1 MIINIQQYFFFLTF
15 KIYNELK
22 SNLKIIYLETL
33 SIPRILQIYNK
44 LIDTIYEINIAII
57 ITSMILIASRLLF
70 YILYL

>member
-1 MIINIQQYFFFLTF
+1 MIINIQQYFFFLIF

>member
-1 MIINIQQYFFFLTF
+1 MIINIQQYIFFLIF